1 MSGTLNRILDEYRNI
16 EVIRDRISPGIIGIS
31 SLVIGTILLYGFYIR
46 VNKKQIPADFYT
58 NIPIKYGIDAGGVYR
73 DAIGRPMKRDY
84 ENATGWFVDYDLLV
98 KELQAGAK
106 YGYGDVFKAYLSIGR
121 RSVLNS
127 VRRIL
132 N

>member
-1 MSGTLNRILDEYRNI
+1 
-16 EVIRDRISPGIIGIS
+16 
-31 SLVIGTILLYGFYIR
+31 
-46 VNKKQIPADFYT
+46 
-58 NIPIKYGIDAGGVYR
+58 
-73 DAIGRPMKRDY
+73 MKRDY